1 MIHGPQTKKMSDNNT
16 NSSSNK
22 IPTSSQISSKDIHT
36 SGKLKF
42 LKPGQNT
49 KTDLTSRNLI
59 QELLERE
66 QPTISSI
73 DSKQDQDRDSEV
85 ENISPSSSSGESDSE
100 ELLKELDRI
109 KHQKE
114 QERIKRQELEEQERT
129 KQMINANPL
138 VQIKDSNSLS
148 GRIKRHWK
156 DDCVFKNQA
165 IPENKT
171 EQNEFVNDTIRS
183 KNHRSFMQ
191 KYFK

>member
-1 MIHGPQTKKMSDNNT
+1 MSDNNT

-22 IPTSSQISSKDIHT
+22 IPTSSRISSKDIHT

-66 QPTISSI
+66 QPTISPT
-73 DSKQDQDRDSEV
+73 DNKQDQDRDSEV
-85 ENISPSSSSGESDSE
+85 ENISSSPSSSSCESDSE

-114 QERIKRQELEEQERT
+114 QERIKRQELEEQEKT
-129 KQMINANPL
+129 NQMINANPL
-138 VQIKDSNSLS
+138 VRIKDSNSNSLS